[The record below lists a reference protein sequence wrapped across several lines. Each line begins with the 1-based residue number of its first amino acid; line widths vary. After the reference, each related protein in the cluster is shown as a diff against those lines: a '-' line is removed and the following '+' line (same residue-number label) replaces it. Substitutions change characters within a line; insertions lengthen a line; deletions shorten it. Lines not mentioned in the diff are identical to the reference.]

1 MVRTMAKVKPNKIK
15 DATCFGTYHG
25 IHEISHF
32 HTFTKTPFMIKAN
45 KEVNTYIDALPDD
58 RKNII
63 TKLVKLVRKNMP
75 TDFEEGMS
83 GGMISYHVP
92 HRLYPAGYHCKPS
105 TPLPFFWIAASKNIT
120 LYHMGIYASPDLLKW
135 FTAAYA
141 KATTVKLDMGKS
153 CIRFKKPEHLPVEL
167 VGELLQRMTAEEW
180 IALYEKN
187 YVKKK

>member
-1 MVRTMAKVKPNKIK
+1 
-15 DATCFGTYHG
+15 
-25 IHEISHF
+25 
-32 HTFTKTPFMIKAN
+32 MIKAN

-75 TDFEEGMS
+75 TGFEEGMS

-92 HRLYPAGYHCKPS
+92 HSIYPAGYHCKPS
-105 TPLPFFWIAASKNIT
+105 SPLPFFWIAASKNIK
-120 LYHMGIYASPDLLKW
+120 LYHMGIYASKELEQW
-135 FTAAYA
+135 FIDAYS
-141 KATTVKLDMGKS
+141 KTSTLKLDMGKS

-167 VGELLQRMTAEEW
+167 IGNLVQSMTAEEW